1 VIKLFILDVDGVLTD
16 GTIWYDS
23 QGIEYKRFHTQD
35 GLGLKRLSYIGIK
48 IAVIS
53 GRNSP
58 STTQRMRELN
68 IQHVYQSISDKLEVF
83 NTLLTKFKVN
93 PQNVASMG
101 DDLPDI
107 PIMEHS
113 GVAITV
119 NNAIAE
125 VKAIAHYCT
134 SRSGGKGAVREACE
148 WIFSKQSKSHYESK
162 KSMA

>member
-1 VIKLFILDVDGVLTD
+1 MIELFILDVDGVLTD
-16 GTIWYDS
+16 GTIWYDN

-35 GLGLKRLSYIGIK
+35 GLGLKRLCDIGIK

-58 STTQRMRELN
+58 STTQRMKELN
-68 IQHVYQSISDKLEVF
+68 IQHIYQSISDKLEIF
-83 NTLLTKFKVN
+83 NTLLTKLKIN
-93 PQNVASMG
+93 PQNVASIG

-107 PIMEHS
+107 PMMEHS
-113 GVAITV
+113 GVAIAV
-119 NNAIAE
+119 SNAIPE

-148 WIFSKQSKSHYESK
+148 WIFSQQSK
-162 KSMA
+162 